1 MQKTMKRIFL
11 YLTAFLVAL
20 PLLAQTVVP
29 TDVPV
34 DSTSVPVFSEKVAE
48 PILHASKSEAD
59 SAYAKE
65 DFHTA
70 ARLYTLLLDSCGSS
84 AQLFY
89 NLGNCYYRQ
98 DSIARA
104 ILCYERAR
112 LLDPSDDDIRMNLEM
127 ARAKTVDRVMP
138 ASEMFFASLFHRLVL
153 SMSLQTWTWLGI
165 LTFILML
172 AALAAYI
179 FLPTLTGKKVG
190 FTVAVVSLLVCLF
203 ANIAAYQQLHKLE
216 DRDNAVIMSSS
227 VVVKS
232 TPSQSGTDLFILHEG
247 TRVEIVDDT
256 MKEWVEIVMSDGK
269 EGWIQRT
276 DIEII

>member
-65 DFHTA
+65 DFQTA
-70 ARLYTLLLDSCGSS
+70 ARLYTQLLDSCGSS

-153 SMSLQTWTWLGI
+153 SMSLQTWAWLGI

-190 FTVAVVSLLVCLF
+190 FTVAVVSLLFCLF

-269 EGWIQRT
+269 EGWIQRA
-276 DIEII
+276 DIEVI